1 MRDSDRRPRTD
12 SPHVD
17 TQSLTDKE
25 TDMYETVAT
34 LEYAGL
40 RPSRAAIV
48 AATHLDPAEVDAT
61 LAEMTAGGLL
71 TTADPG
77 DGSAAPRDTVYR
89 PAHRDWST
97 QPSQAA
103 GHPFF

>member
-1 MRDSDRRPRTD
+1 MSDSDRQPRTD
-12 SPHVD
+12 PPHID

-40 RPSRAAIV
+40 RPSRAVIV

-61 LAEMTAGGLL
+61 LAEMTAEGLL
-71 TTADPG
+71 TAAAPD
-77 DGSAAPRDTVYR
+77 DRSAAPRDTVYR

-97 QPSQAA
+97 MPDEAA
-103 GHPFF
+103 AHPFF